1 MGHKPA
7 EKSARKLPAKSA
19 RKPAEKSA
27 RKLARNPTRKSTQK
41 PAEKNTPIKH
51 HSEGPGP
58 KRTRCSY
65 CGCEWLNIPYT
76 EQLTKKNEQ
85 MRELFTKFIT
95 PNETGHA
102 ARLYPIIGM
111 QTNTQATQQIQPA
124 HFRHKAATPFAP
136 RAKQKRTSHAQQNE
150 ILCGFFAPGTHRIIR
165 CTECPSELPEMRD
178 IFNFIAKTAGLLGIS
193 AYDEDTQTG
202 LLRHAI
208 VRFSKYRDE
217 AMLVLVTHSA
227 FIPQRKRLVK
237 KILERFACITT
248 IVQNVN
254 PRNTN
259 AMLGSYSKVLCGSGA
274 IRDELLG
281 CQFEIGPTS
290 FYQTNPEQTEVL
302 YQVALDGI
310 REVCAKQLRSGEPLR
325 ILDAYCGCGTIGI
338 CAAAA
343 FSNAYVTGVD
353 QTENAIE
360 SARKN
365 KRLNHLKNRCGFICQ
380 DATEF
385 MQNLVYA
392 DGAMQRNAASET
404 ALSGNEPEGRF
415 HAGRFH
421 AGRFHAVII
430 DPPRA
435 GSTPAFIEGVCAL
448 NPQCIVYISCN
459 PNTQVRD
466 LLLFAEKGYTP
477 QRIQPVDMFP
487 HTSHVE
493 TVVLMS
499 RAD

>member
-1 MGHKPA
+1 MHLLFIQRKHGPQTSRKI
-7 EKSARKLPAKSA
+7 SAQTSRKISA
-19 RKPAEKSA
+19 QA
-27 RKLARNPTRKSTQK
+27 TRKISAQATRKISAQTSRKISAQTGEK
-41 PAEKNTPIKH
+41 PDAQVNAKASGKKH
-51 HSEGPGP
+51 ADQAPQRGPRP
-58 KRTRCSY
+58 QTHAV
-65 CGCEWLNIPYT
+65 
-76 EQLTKKNEQ
+76 QLLRLRVAQYPLHRAAHQKNEQ

-136 RAKQKRTSHAQQNE
+136 RAKQERTSHAQQNE

-310 REVCAKQLRSGEPLR
+310 REVCAKQLRSSEPLR

-392 DGAMQRNAASET
+392 DGAMQRNASSET

-435 GSTPAFIEGVCAL
+435 GSTPAFIERVCAL
-448 NPQCIVYISCN
+448 NTQC
-459 PNTQVRD
+459 
-466 LLLFAEKGYTP
+466 L
-477 QRIQPVDMFP
+477 VDI
-487 HTSHVE
+487 
-493 TVVLMS
+493 
-499 RAD
+499 